1 MKFLHCSIALL
12 LFAACASD
20 YKARKPV
27 ANDKACAEKIKP
39 TGIKTAWYTTHIDVI
54 GKHIS
59 GLLLVKQM
67 PDSSKRVVFTNEAGV
82 TFLDFEFRADGSFQV
97 KQVIKQ
103 LDKKAVVQL
112 LRKDFELMLGI
123 PFRKGVYEAWQVNDE
138 RYFGVPQK
146 KETAYFIT
154 GADCASLRRIELGS
168 KRKKKVT
175 VEMWGNNLTTPDS
188 VKVKHYTF
196 NMVIGL
202 KKIER

>member
-1 MKFLHCSIALL
+1 MRYLHYSLL
-12 LFAACASD
+12 LLLIACASE
-20 YKARKPV
+20 YKTRKP
-27 ANDKACAEKIKP
+27 ASLDEACIQKIKP
-39 TGIKTAWYTTHIDVI
+39 PGIKTSWYTTHIDVI

-59 GLLLVKQM
+59 GLLLMKEM

-103 LDKKAVVQL
+103 LNKKAVVQV

-123 PFRKGVYEAWQVNDE
+123 PFRKGISEAWEQDGE
-138 RYFGVPQK
+138 RYFGSPQK

-175 VEMWGNNLTTPDS
+175 VEMWGSDRTAPDS